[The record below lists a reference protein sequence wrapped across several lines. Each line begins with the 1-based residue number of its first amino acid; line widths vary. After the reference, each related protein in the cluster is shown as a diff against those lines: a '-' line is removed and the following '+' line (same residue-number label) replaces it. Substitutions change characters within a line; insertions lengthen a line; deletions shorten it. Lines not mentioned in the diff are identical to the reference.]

1 MPCLIICMAVGLLE
15 YAIKI
20 GLLFYLY
27 CLFTGVLITDRFY
40 TDSLITDRLFTDR
53 LFTAESVWR
62 LLCFQEG
69 YGKIPQQLTTVR
81 ARTYNMRQTRVLN
94 VSKKVLLRGQSIRA
108 NLIF

>member
-1 MPCLIICMAVGLLE
+1 MWCSFLWGKGGGVELCHIGSKSSHVVQGCPCVVSESCLITYFIICIAVGLLE

-53 LFTAESVWR
+53 LFTAES
-62 LLCFQEG
+62 
-69 YGKIPQQLTTVR
+69 T
-81 ARTYNMRQTRVLN
+81 
-94 VSKKVLLRGQSIRA
+94 
-108 NLIF
+108 

>member
-1 MPCLIICMAVGLLE
+1 MPYLIICIAVGLLE

-53 LFTAESVWR
+53 LFTAESA
-62 LLCFQEG
+62 Q
-69 YGKIPQQLTTVR
+69 YT
-81 ARTYNMRQTRVLN
+81 
-94 VSKKVLLRGQSIRA
+94 
-108 NLIF
+108 

>member
-1 MPCLIICMAVGLLE
+1 MPYFIICIAVGQLE

-53 LFTAESVWR
+53 LFTAEPLIYV
-62 LLCFQEG
+62 
-69 YGKIPQQLTTVR
+69 
-81 ARTYNMRQTRVLN
+81 
-94 VSKKVLLRGQSIRA
+94 GQSNFSGA
-108 NLIF
+108 YN